1 MFYYFIK
8 EMYNKILN
16 PNTKQPLDINSS
28 GGRSIVNAYLNEAQG
43 GSVEEI
49 NLSIGEYVQVLVNFN
64 DEAEQILKENILS
77 EEDPE
82 ITTQMKQ
89 ELRRLQQN
97 KEIINDKVY
106 IWMDGTVHNLDENN
120 NFYIKDD
127 NDDVLSLDQI
137 SALKMRYNGEIIW
150 ER

>member
-89 ELRRLQQN
+89 EVRRLQQN